1 MNKPA
6 EVSKG
11 SALDHLIR
19 KLARF
24 APLTWDEINGL
35 RSLPVMPREYPRG
48 EVIVPQGS
56 IQSESAVVISGITCR
71 AKHLSDGTRQIVS
84 LQVPG
89 DFVDLHSFVLKP
101 MDHAVEAAS
110 KVLIGRITHT
120 AIEAMLEHYPRLC
133 GSLMW
138 DMAVD
143 AAMSREWLAITGRRS
158 AYQRLAHLFCE
169 LYFRLEWVGRV
180 QDQGYEFA
188 LTQEMLADASGLTPV
203 HVNRSL
209 QSLRA
214 DGLIVM
220 EKQRLTIPDIGALVA
235 AADFDAAYLHL
246 LK

>member
-1 MNKPA
+1 MSARA
-6 EVSKG
+6 EEWQG
-11 SALDHLIR
+11 PALDHVIR

-24 APLTWDEINGL
+24 APLSRDEINGL
-35 RSLPVMPREYPRG
+35 RSLPVIPREYARG

-71 AKHLSDGTRQIVS
+71 TKHLSEGTRQIVS

-110 KVLIGRITHT
+110 KVLIGRISHP
-120 AIEAMLEHYPRLC
+120 AIEDMLERHPRLC
-133 GSLMW
+133 RSLMW

-143 AAMSREWLAITGRRS
+143 AAMTREWLAITGRRT

-180 QDQGYEFA
+180 RDQGYDFA

-203 HVNRSL
+203 HVNRSI
-209 QSLRA
+209 QALRA
-214 DGLIVM
+214 DGLIVT
-220 EKQRLTIPDIGALVA
+220 ERQRLMIPDIGALVA
-235 AADFDAAYLHL
+235 AANFDAAYLHL